1 MTVNPCLPRMALIWN
16 TSSPTERFPFRLVC
30 CASVLALSSAP
41 LAAQDVSSPQEL
53 EDLIP
58 DSAVENPEAWAQQG
72 SDETAISL
80 DAEVPDAETPIG
92 EPLGFDLPWPDDI
105 AIEDF
110 EPLAP
115 EEDIEFADLDLGR
128 AAVTFEGADTE
139 RVADNIV
146 LGFPQTEPPFS
157 DRGDFVERYAALS
170 TIEELEDSDANVA
183 QLAARAREDEELLN
197 NLLRVYGY
205 YDGQVIQSIAAVQ
218 AGEETADQSP
228 TVRFD
233 IVPGERYRY
242 GNIDLGNLQAAQDFE
257 ALREAFEIYPGDYL
271 QSDTIVQEQFDLDR
285 ALGETGYPFAAI
297 DGPQLLIDHERVEG
311 DLTLNV
317 EPNGKYVFG
326 EVVSNDPDFL
336 SSRHLATIARFEP
349 GDTYQR
355 SLSMDLRRAVTATG
369 LISSVE
375 VTPREVTPPQGDQ
388 PGVVAMDVELRRAK
402 LRTIAGAI
410 GYGSEEGVRVQAS
423 WEHRNIFPPEG
434 SLRVRGIVGTQ
445 EQLAGITFR
454 KNNFGGRDRVLTID
468 AYANTIDSPAFEART
483 VALTGIYERKST
495 LLFQKEISWSAG
507 VELIATQERPPDVGG
522 VRQPRQTYFVA
533 ALPGTIL
540 FDETDDLLDPTRG
553 FRLGARL
560 SPEASTTNGVESFYV
575 RSRIDGSY
583 YQSVGDNLILAGRA
597 SFGSIPGAELL
608 NIAPS
613 RRYYAGGGGSV
624 RGYGFR
630 KIGPSNELGEPTGGR
645 SVVELGAEARIR
657 TGFLDG
663 AVSVVP
669 FVDAGSVG
677 PDPTPNFEEIKIGA
691 GVGLR
696 YHTGFGPIRVDVG
709 VPLNPDEDDAPIAVY
724 VSLGQ
729 AF

>member
-1 MTVNPCLPRMALIWN
+1 MALIWN
-16 TSSPTERFPFRLVC
+16 TSSPTERFRFRLAC
-30 CASVLALSSAP
+30 CASALALSSAP
-41 LAAQDVSSPQEL
+41 IAAQDVGSPQEL
-53 EDLIP
+53 DDLIP
-58 DSAVENPEAWAQQG
+58 DSAVENPEAWAQRG
-72 SDETAISL
+72 SDETATGP
-80 DAEVPDAETPIG
+80 DAEVPDVETPIG

-128 AAVTFEGADTE
+128 AAVSFEGADTE

-271 QSDTIVQEQFDLDR
+271 QSDTIMQEQFDLDR
-285 ALGETGYPFAAI
+285 ALGETGYPFASI

-410 GYGSEEGVRVQAS
+410 GYGSDEGVRVQAS

-553 FRLGARL
+553 FRLGAGL

-583 YQSVGDNLILAGRA
+583 YQSVGDNLVLAVRA

-709 VPLNPDEDDAPIAVY
+709 VPLNPDEDDASIAVY